1 MQFSDYVTPNNA
13 LANGDIDLNAFQHRI
28 YLQNEID
35 NYGYAIQN
43 IGNTFIIPLNLY
55 SQKVSS
61 VDELKDGDVV
71 AIPDDLT
78 NGGRALKVLEAAG
91 LIELAPNAAFNP
103 TVDDITSYKVNITIE
118 ELKANTIP
126 SVLPDV
132 AAAVVNG
139 NYALDFGLKTDEAMQ
154 GIMLKG
160 VDGDYDWSFFKK
172 YLVEGNLPLITD
184 SATSNEVIVSKTIA
198 DKMNLHVGDK
208 IYCYFVQDQ
217 VRARRFLVSG
227 IYQTDFSDY
236 DKLLMIG
243 DVRQVQRLNGWTP
256 DQYSEIELLVN
267 DFDQADNIAYDLYT
281 QLIDHPDDYGTH
293 YYPQSIRT
301 LNPIFFGWL
310 DLLDMNVWIILI
322 LMAAVSGFTMIS
334 GLLIIILE
342 RANMIGILK
351 ALGANNTSI
360 REIFLYVSTFLV
372 GKGMIWGNVIGLALC
387 FLQQQFHIIKLNP
400 EAYYVPYVPIELN
413 FWYILWLNIGCMA
426 ISVLMLIAPSYLVSL
441 IRPAKSIKFE

>member
-1 MQFSDYVTPNNA
+1 MNNWKLYIANRIHFDKSNRKKATPPAIRVAVAGVA
-13 LANGDIDLNAFQHRI
+13 LGLAVMIL
-28 YLQNEID
+28 
-35 NYGYAIQN
+35 
-43 IGNTFIIPLNLY
+43 
-55 SQKVSS
+55 S
-61 VDELKDGDVV
+61 V
-71 AIPDDLT
+71 AIVIGFKQEIRD
-78 NGGRALKVLEAAG
+78 KVVG
-91 LIELAPNAAFNP
+91 FGSHIQ
-103 TVDDITSYKVNITIE
+103 ITSFDSNMTYEKQPIQYTDSLGRVLIAHEGVTQVNPVGTK
-118 ELKANTIP
+118 L
-126 SVLPDV
+126 
-132 AAAVVNG
+132 G
-139 NYALDFGLKTDEAMQ
+139 MLKTDNDFM
-154 GIMLKG
+154 GVVLKG
-160 VDGDYDWSFFKK
+160 VMPGYDWTFFQK
-172 YLVEGNLPLITD
+172 YLVEGSLPVIQD
-184 SATSNEVIVSKTIA
+184 SVTSNEVLISQSIA
-198 DKMNLHVGDK
+198 NKLHLQVGDK
-208 IYCYFVQDQ
+208 IYCYFVQEQ

-227 IYQTDFSDY
+227 IYRTDFSDY
-236 DKLLMIG
+236 DNLLMIG
-243 DVRQVQRLNGWTP
+243 DVRQVQRLNGWNP

-281 QLIDHPDDYGTH
+281 QLIDRPDDYGTH

-372 GKGMIWGNVIGLALC
+372 GKGMIWGNVIGIALC
-387 FLQQQFHIIKLNP
+387 LIQQQFHIIKLNP

-413 FWYILWLNIGCMA
+413 PWYILWLNLGCLI
-426 ISVLMLIAPSYLVSL
+426 ISVLMLIAPSYIVAL

>member
-1 MQFSDYVTPNNA
+1 MNNWKLYIANRIHFDKSTRKKATPPAIRVAVAGVA
-13 LANGDIDLNAFQHRI
+13 LGLAVMIL
-28 YLQNEID
+28 
-35 NYGYAIQN
+35 
-43 IGNTFIIPLNLY
+43 
-55 SQKVSS
+55 S
-61 VDELKDGDVV
+61 V
-71 AIPDDLT
+71 AIVVGFKQEIRD
-78 NGGRALKVLEAAG
+78 KVVG
-91 LIELAPNAAFNP
+91 FGSHIQ
-103 TVDDITSYKVNITIE
+103 ITSFDSNTTYEKQPVQYTDSLRQVLMAHEGVAKVEPVGTKLGMI
-118 ELKANTIP
+118 
-126 SVLPDV
+126 
-132 AAAVVNG
+132 
-139 NYALDFGLKTDEAMQ
+139 KTDSDFM
-154 GIMLKG
+154 GVVLKG
-160 VDGDYDWSFFKK
+160 VMPDYDWSFFKK

-184 SATSNEVIVSKTIA
+184 STTSNQVIISRTIA
-198 DKMNLHVGDK
+198 GKMNLHVGDK

-243 DVRQVQRLNGWTP
+243 DVRQVQRLNGWNP

-281 QLIDHPDDYGTH
+281 QLIDRPDDYGTH

-360 REIFLYVSTFLV
+360 RKIFLYVSTFLV
-372 GKGMIWGNVIGLALC
+372 GKGMIWGNVIGLVLC

>member
-1 MQFSDYVTPNNA
+1 MNLPFF
-13 LANGDIDLNAFQHRI
+13 LARRFYKSPGKGKRI
-28 YLQNEID
+28 SGTTLHIATA
-35 NYGYAIQN
+35 G
-43 IGNTFIIPLNLY
+43 
-55 SQKVSS
+55 V
-61 VDELKDGDVV
+61 
-71 AIPDDLT
+71 
-78 NGGRALKVLEAAG
+78 AAG
-91 LIELAPNAAFNP
+91 LAVMIISVCVVLGFKGEIRSKVIGFGAHIEVLDMNAVGQPQYFPIHPADSLIKQLERTEN
-103 TVDDITSYKVNITIE
+103 VHHVQRV
-118 ELKANTIP
+118 
-126 SVLPDV
+126 SVTTGL
-132 AAAVVNG
+132 
-139 NYALDFGLKTDEAMQ
+139 LKTDDSFR
-154 GIMLKG
+154 GISLKG
-160 VDGDYDWSFFKK
+160 AAEEYDTTFLAS
-172 YLVEGNLPLITD
+172 YLVEGSLPRF
-184 SATSNEVIVSKTIA
+184 SASEASA
-198 DKMNLHVGDK
+198 DVLLSRQQADALGLRVGDRV
-208 IYCYFVQDQ
+208 YAYFFDKTLKM
-217 VRARRFLVSG
+217 RRFRVSG

-243 DVRQVQRLNGWTP
+243 DVRQVQRLNGWNP

-281 QLIDHPDDYGTH
+281 QLIDRPDDYGTH

-413 FWYILWLNIGCMA
+413 FWYILWLNIGCMV

>member
-1 MQFSDYVTPNNA
+1 MNNWKLYIANRIHFDKSYRKKATPPAIRVAVAGVA
-13 LANGDIDLNAFQHRI
+13 LGLAVMIL
-28 YLQNEID
+28 
-35 NYGYAIQN
+35 
-43 IGNTFIIPLNLY
+43 
-55 SQKVSS
+55 S
-61 VDELKDGDVV
+61 V
-71 AIPDDLT
+71 AIVIGFKQEIRD
-78 NGGRALKVLEAAG
+78 KVVG
-91 LIELAPNAAFNP
+91 FGSHIQ
-103 TVDDITSYKVNITIE
+103 ITSFDSNTTYEKQPVQYTDSLRQVLMAHEGVAKVEPVGTKLGMI
-118 ELKANTIP
+118 
-126 SVLPDV
+126 
-132 AAAVVNG
+132 
-139 NYALDFGLKTDEAMQ
+139 KTDSDFM
-154 GIMLKG
+154 GVVLKG
-160 VDGDYDWSFFKK
+160 VMPDYDWSFFKK

-198 DKMNLHVGDK
+198 DKMDLHVGDK

-267 DFDQADNIAYDLYT
+267 DFDQADNIAYDLYI
-281 QLIDHPDDYGTH
+281 QLIDRPDDYGTH

>member
-1 MQFSDYVTPNNA
+1 MQPSMNNWKLYIANRIHFDKGSRKKATPPAIRVAVAGVA
-13 LANGDIDLNAFQHRI
+13 LGLAVMIL
-28 YLQNEID
+28 
-35 NYGYAIQN
+35 
-43 IGNTFIIPLNLY
+43 
-55 SQKVSS
+55 S
-61 VDELKDGDVV
+61 V
-71 AIPDDLT
+71 AIVIGFKQEIRD
-78 NGGRALKVLEAAG
+78 KVVG
-91 LIELAPNAAFNP
+91 FGSHIQ
-103 TVDDITSYKVNITIE
+103 ITSFDSNMTYEKQPIQCTDSLRSVLMAHAGVEKVNPVGTKLGMI
-118 ELKANTIP
+118 
-126 SVLPDV
+126 
-132 AAAVVNG
+132 
-139 NYALDFGLKTDEAMQ
+139 KTDSDFM
-154 GIMLKG
+154 GVVLKG
-160 VDGDYDWSFFKK
+160 VMPDYDWSFFKK
-172 YLVEGNLPLITD
+172 YLVAGSLPVIQD
-184 SATSNEVIVSKTIA
+184 STTSNEVLVSKTIA
-198 DKMNLHVGDK
+198 SKLNLQVGDK

-243 DVRQVQRLNGWTP
+243 DVRQVQRLNGWNP

-267 DFDQADNIAYDLYT
+267 DFDRADDIAYDLYT
-281 QLIDHPDDYGTH
+281 QLIDRPDDYGTH

-360 REIFLYVSTFLV
+360 RKIFLYVSTFLV
-372 GKGMIWGNVIGLALC
+372 GKGMIWGNVIGLAIC
-387 FLQQQFHIIKLNP
+387 FIQQQFHIIKLNP
-400 EAYYVPYVPIELN
+400 EAYYVPYVPIEIN
-413 FWYILWLNIGCMA
+413 PWYILWLNLGCMA
-426 ISVLMLIAPSYLVSL
+426 ISVLMLIAPSYLVAL